1 MDHGAWPLLTTTLYI
16 HQTGDLAFLLRDQ
29 TYFKDHLI
37 FRSQEIDPDWEP
49 DQGTLLLTVDQE
61 PYRGTILEHMLIQ
74 HLTPFYNVG
83 AHNNIFLEGA
93 DWNDGM
99 DMAPDRGES
108 VAFTALYAGN
118 LHQLSEW
125 VLALSDLGVDRV
137 ELAAEIIP
145 LLDTLASPVDYASVD
160 GKRSLLEAYYKS
172 VLHAVTGDKIAV
184 PLEKI
189 TSDLQAKSDWLV
201 THIRKNEWI
210 QNKDGYRWFNGYYD
224 NNGQR
229 VEGDH
234 PGGVRMTLTGQV
246 FTLMSGIATDE
257 QARDIVRTADR
268 YLLDPS
274 VGGYRLNTDFGEVML
289 NLGRAF
295 GFAYGHKEN
304 GAMFSHMAVMYAN
317 ALYKRSLVEEGHKV
331 LEDIY
336 RHCQNFTISRMYPGI
351 PEYINP
357 DGRGMYTWLT
367 GSASWYLLTM
377 VTEVFG
383 VRGING
389 DLKLDPKLVATQF
402 DDAGESS
409 ITTLFANKLVEVIY
423 QNPDRLDYGQYQV
436 VSTTIDG
443 EPAIFSTQDGTSIIP
458 RATIIDNSA
467 KIVKITVGLGSR
479 T

>member
-1 MDHGAWPLLTTTLYI
+1 
-16 HQTGDLAFLLRDQ
+16 
-29 TYFKDHLI
+29 
-37 FRSQEIDPDWEP
+37 
-49 DQGTLLLTVDQE
+49 
-61 PYRGTILEHMLIQ
+61 
-74 HLTPFYNVG
+74 
-83 AHNNIFLEGA
+83 
-93 DWNDGM
+93 
-99 DMAPDRGES
+99 
-108 VAFTALYAGN
+108 
-118 LHQLSEW
+118 
-125 VLALSDLGVDRV
+125 
-137 ELAAEIIP
+137 
-145 LLDTLASPVDYASVD
+145 
-160 GKRSLLEAYYKS
+160 
-172 VLHAVTGDKIAV
+172 
-184 PLEKI
+184 
-189 TSDLQAKSDWLV
+189 
-201 THIRKNEWI
+201 
-210 QNKDGYRWFNGYYD
+210 
-224 NNGQR
+224 
-229 VEGDH
+229 
-234 PGGVRMTLTGQV
+234 
-246 FTLMSGIATDE
+246 
-257 QARDIVRTADR
+257 
-268 YLLDPS
+268 
-274 VGGYRLNTDFGEVML
+274 ML